1 MPFGDGTGPIGKGP
15 RTGRGAGW
23 CAGIPVA
30 GNMSPAQGWGFGG
43 RGRAGGGWG
52 WRNMFRAT
60 GLTGWQRAAAPPVAS
75 ADEPEIQTLKDRAAS
90 LESAL
95 AEIRT
100 RIEELGGKSA

>member
-1 MPFGDGTGPIGKGP
+1 MPFGDGTGPFGKG
-15 RTGRGAGW
+15 RGTGRGAGG
-23 CAGIPVA
+23 CAGPPAA
-30 GNMSPAQGWGFGG
+30 GNMSPVQGRGLGG

-90 LESAL
+90 MESAL
-95 AEIRT
+95 GEIRK
-100 RIEELGGKSA
+100 RIEELGAKSA